1 MVARD
6 MGIGRVGGVVVCG
19 RYGGRDIGCE
29 GGGGVFGKNIR
40 KGVWGSR

>member
-1 MVARD
+1 
-6 MGIGRVGGVVVCG
+6 MGWK
-19 RYGGRDIGCE
+19 GGRDIGCE